1 MVERA
6 GPVEVER
13 DRTGK
18 SKSVLTLSD
27 LELRS
32 TKDCPGCGQAVVEIW
47 DCKLVVLV
55 IVDSGASEEAGSR

>member
-1 MVERA
+1 MVELA
-6 GPVEVER
+6 GPVKVER

-18 SKSVLTLSD
+18 SNSVPTLSD

-32 TKDCPGCGQAVVEIW
+32 TRDCPGCGQAVVGIW

-55 IVDSGASEEAGSR
+55 IVDSGTSEEAGSL